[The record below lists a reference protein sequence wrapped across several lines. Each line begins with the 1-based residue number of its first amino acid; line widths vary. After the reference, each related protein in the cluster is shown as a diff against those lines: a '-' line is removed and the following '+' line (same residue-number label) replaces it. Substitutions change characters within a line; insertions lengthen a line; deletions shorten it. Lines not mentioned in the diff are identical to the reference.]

1 MKIWDVAIETK
12 KGPVE
17 ETGQFFDE
25 WISNTERVQLADD
38 IWVGRLE
45 EELANDVI
53 ERCEPPGMLGAPGPF
68 QMYSFV
74 RDVAV
79 RAGDVSTWDYE
90 QSLQLCIMLSR
101 LVHPTTVS
109 TGYAARVRFLEEGT
123 VGLITPGPVKG
134 QGAYAFISGENHRNW
149 LTRAELRELSTLLE
163 RPFSSLPERVRL
175 ACWYHEF
182 AATLYYV
189 EVRWPLIC
197 TGLEALTETDKY
209 NLTGQFVRRVARLA
223 RVLEVG
229 GFDESDALAAY
240 QIRSALVH
248 GQGFLNLP
256 RIELSEGRPEINGY
270 PERIHL
276 YSKLETIL
284 RLALK
289 RAVAGYDFSDL
300 FKDEPTIR
308 QYFEGPRLTKPALI
322 KAVVGTRDILP
333 PSSDSWNFVEATAR
347 DVFRL
352 YGFSEIRTP
361 IIEDLQLFQRA
372 VGEETDIVAKEM
384 FTWEDRGRADREKE
398 QWLALRPENT
408 AGTVRAYIEHRLW
421 DRGLNKL
428 YYIGPQFRRE
438 RPQKGRYRQFYQI
451 GAEVIGPA
459 SAGSESPARDAEV
472 LEMLATLLDRLG
484 ITDWN
489 LELNSV
495 GTSADRVAF
504 NDALRK
510 ALDPVK
516 DKMCTDCQ
524 RRAVTNPLR
533 VFDCKVPE
541 DQPIIETLPRI
552 TQFLGED
559 SRKHFDAVQEILTKV
574 GVEFHINSRL
584 VRGLDYYTRTAF
596 EFTHG
601 ALGAQ
606 NAILGGG
613 RYDGL
618 SEALG
623 GPAAPGIGFAI
634 GEDRLVM
641 SLKETAEG
649 VLRKPDVYVAAMAGM
664 NGEAARLAR
673 ELRRHDLVVEL
684 GDDSFRLKKSFEAA
698 TKAGAKYILIVGE
711 NEVKADAFALKN
723 LSSGEQVQVARGELA
738 GKIRGQ

>member
-1 MKIWDVAIETK
+1 
-12 KGPVE
+12 
-17 ETGQFFDE
+17 
-25 WISNTERVQLADD
+25 L
-38 IWVGRLE
+38 
-45 EELANDVI
+45 
-53 ERCEPPGMLGAPGPF
+53 
-68 QMYSFV
+68 
-74 RDVAV
+74 
-79 RAGDVSTWDYE
+79 
-90 QSLQLCIMLSR
+90 
-101 LVHPTTVS
+101 
-109 TGYAARVRFLEEGT
+109 
-123 VGLITPGPVKG
+123 
-134 QGAYAFISGENHRNW
+134 
-149 LTRAELRELSTLLE
+149 
-163 RPFSSLPERVRL
+163 
-175 ACWYHEF
+175 
-182 AATLYYV
+182 
-189 EVRWPLIC
+189 
-197 TGLEALTETDKY
+197 
-209 NLTGQFVRRVARLA
+209 
-223 RVLEVG
+223 
-229 GFDESDALAAY
+229 
-240 QIRSALVH
+240 
-248 GQGFLNLP
+248 
-256 RIELSEGRPEINGY
+256 
-270 PERIHL
+270 
-276 YSKLETIL
+276 
-284 RLALK
+284 
-289 RAVAGYDFSDL
+289 
-300 FKDEPTIR
+300 
-308 QYFEGPRLTKPALI
+308 
-322 KAVVGTRDILP
+322 LP
-333 PSSDSWNFVEATAR
+333 PETALWNFVEAAVR
-347 DVFRL
+347 DVFRA
-352 YGFSEIRTP
+352 YNFQEIRTP
-361 IIEDLQLFQRA
+361 IFESTELFARG
-372 VGEETDIVAKEM
+372 VGEETDVVSKEM
-384 FTWEDRGRADREKE
+384 YSWWDGNVPELVLERCWLQQYKERYDHIEPNVALSNRAKADFVGYRGQHPTIIKIEYGGGIPALIDLQLQRKRWLEHEVEPGLAIAVPEENADFIRGLIVGGIEVQGVKMPEDYEPPNS
-398 QWLALRPENT
+398 LTLRPENT
-408 AGTVRAYIEHRLW
+408 AGVVRAYIQHDLQKN
-421 DRGLNKL
+421 GLNKL

-472 LEMLATLLDRLG
+472 LEMLATLLNRLG

-495 GTSADRVAF
+495 GTPADRAAF
-504 NDALRK
+504 NEALRK

-516 DKMCTDCQ
+516 EKMCADCQ

-533 VFDCKVPE
+533 VFDCKVAE

-574 GVEFHINSRL
+574 GVEFHINDRL

-649 VLRKPDVYVAAMAGM
+649 VLRKPDVYLAAMAGM

-711 NEVKADAFALKN
+711 NEVQADAFALKN
-723 LSSGEQVQVARGELA
+723 LATGEQVQVARGELA
-738 GKIRGQ
+738 GTIRGA